1 MLPCDPYLVEGAVL
15 RPNFSR
21 EIAHIASALFM
32 FTPQGIG
39 VLGTGATLQIA
50 DAQRGRGG
58 VGISNS
64 FPWVAA
70 APPRMQ
76 LPE

>member
-1 MLPCDPYLVEGAVL
+1 MIRKRGNKRDRDNVIGAL
-15 RPNFSR
+15 YSCSR
-21 EIAHIASALFM
+21 LL

-39 VLGTGATLQIA
+39 VLGTGATPQIA

-70 APPRMQ
+70 SPPRMQ